1 MRKLLIFLCLVLVTI
16 CPAQKFFSK
25 LQKGLSKSIT
35 EKSDNLAGIKID
47 AGMIVNTYPKSLN
60 PNAYN
65 LFLQFNSI
73 NDTLLYL

>member
-60 PNAYN
+60 PNADN
-65 LFLQFNSI
+65 LFLQLNSI